1 MKLNPLIQ
9 NTARSFL
16 PPPLSRQTRPGQSEP
31 AHLEAWMAPER
42 GARLGSL
49 SKQLPAVAFIT
60 GRAPRKQTTPLPL
73 NTAIWAHLLLSAF
86 FNHLDCK
93 VIRGVEVDIPKIKR
107 STAELYNSN
116 VSTHI
121 ISGSPRNPGQV
132 RFQ

>member
-1 MKLNPLIQ
+1 
-9 NTARSFL
+9 
-16 PPPLSRQTRPGQSEP
+16 
-31 AHLEAWMAPER
+31 MAPER

-73 NTAIWAHLLLSAF
+73 NTAIWAHLLLAAPF
-86 FNHLDCK
+86 FNHLDSK
-93 VIRGVEVDIPKIKR
+93 VIRGVDIPKIKR

-116 VSTHI
+116 VSTRI